1 MVLCSELGF
10 FRLKENI
17 RLTLREREVVF
28 IQLNFFVQIK
38 TQWAKSGT
46 SAIIVLC
53 TKGFIILETVMLIP
67 TGTISFASAKYL
79 LVNW

>member
-17 RLTLREREVVF
+17 RLTLREREGVF
-28 IQLNFFVQIK
+28 IQLNIFVQIK
-38 TQWAKSGT
+38 TQRTKSGT

-53 TKGFIILETVMLIP
+53 TKGFIILETVMLL
-67 TGTISFASAKYL
+67 TYRYHFLCFS
-79 LVNW
+79 

>member
-17 RLTLREREVVF
+17 RLTLREREGVF

-38 TQWAKSGT
+38 TQRTTSGT
-46 SAIIVLC
+46 SAIILLC
-53 TKGFIILETVMLIP
+53 TKGFIILETVML
-67 TGTISFASAKYL
+67 TQKYNFL
-79 LVNW
+79 CFS